1 VDLFLWHKSV
11 LVSNPSKFEQA
22 SDLVRKIFTSSRLL
36 PLLMSP
42 KGGVDI
48 DRLILESLHPSISS
62 VEIKHVGLR
71 ASRDDNRLI
80 FESWAGL

>member
-1 VDLFLWHKSV
+1 VDLFPWHKSV
-11 LVSNPSKFEQA
+11 LVFNLSKFEQA
-22 SDLVRKIFTSSRLL
+22 SELVRKIFTSSRLL

-48 DRLILESLHPSISS
+48 DRLILESLHPSVSF
-62 VEIKHVGLR
+62 VEIKHVDLR